1 MGNTTKL
8 VCLATWKEDFYSALV
23 FKVKTQ
29 TYKQHNNSILAN
41 KIVTPFVTPFTLG
54 GYQRIAGKSVNVH
67 TTVLIT

>member
-1 MGNTTKL
+1 MGNTAKL
-8 VCLATWKEDFYSALV
+8 VCLATWKGDFYTALV

-41 KIVTPFVTPFTLG
+41 KIVTPFITALG